1 MNKGWI
7 IGIVALVLFCAL
19 GGYAVNAGRRMFDA
33 KKDKAPQPKVEK
45 GDVTVRVVESGSL
58 VAYKSVEV
66 KSRVSGRVAKLV
78 VDEGEYVEQGQLI
91 AIIDP
96 QETELQVEQNAA
108 QVRGAQAGM
117 RRTSIEVGQR
127 RVTAQAAL
135 DRARANLRQVELE
148 LRAQPQLTN
157 ASIIAAKSALDQAR
171 QAKDQ
176 LLRVTHPNSR
186 VAAETALEDAVAAR
200 QRAEAELRRQES
212 LLAKGY
218 VSRREAES
226 ASLNLQTAVSR
237 EATAR
242 EAMETIAEAQRI
254 EARQAEERI
263 RQAEAELDRARA
275 GSVQDGVKREQL
287 RQAQA
292 AVREATAQL
301 RDVEALRASQAQ
313 QAATVEQ
320 LSTVL
325 RDGRRQLAETR
336 IVAPISGV
344 VTRRFVQIGELV
356 ASLNS
361 FSAGSPI
368 FRIEDRSKMLIQLQ
382 VNEIDVARLRLAMP
396 AEIVVDAFP
405 GRMLEG
411 KVSKVAP
418 TSVSQGQP
426 QDAAGGAEA
435 VVKYGV
441 EVTLLR
447 PEPDLKSGMS
457 AKCTM
462 RVLDRQNVVRVP
474 LGFLGEKDGETFLM
488 IRKPGS
494 KPDDKGTKTIVK
506 VGARSA
512 THAEIVSGAKVG
524 DLLVKPGFT
533 GPKRKGM
540 MEFGVASEEEGQE

>member
-7 IGIVALVLFCAL
+7 IGISALVLFCAL
-19 GGYAVNAGRRMFDA
+19 GGFAVNAARGMFAA
-33 KKDKAPQPKVEK
+33 KKDEAPQPKVEK
-45 GDVTVRVVESGSL
+45 GDVSVRVIESGSL
-58 VAYKSVEV
+58 NAFKSVEV
-66 KSRVSGRVAKLV
+66 KSRVSGRVAKLI

-91 AIIDP
+91 AVIDP
-96 QETELQVEQNAA
+96 QETELQVQQNAA
-108 QVRGAQAGM
+108 QVRGAEAGV
-117 RRTSIEVGQR
+117 RRTSIEIGQR
-127 RVTAQAAL
+127 SVTAQAAL
-135 DRARANLRQVELE
+135 DRARANLRQVEME
-148 LRAQPQLTN
+148 LKAQPQLTSS
-157 ASIIAAKSALDQAR
+157 AIVAATSALAQAR

-186 VAAETALEDAVAAR
+186 VAAETALADAMASR
-200 QRAEAELRRQES
+200 QRAESELKRQES

-226 ASLNLQTAVSR
+226 ASLNLQTALSR

-242 EAMETIAEAQRI
+242 ESMETIAEAQRI
-254 EARQAEERI
+254 ETEQAEERI
-263 RQAEAELDRARA
+263 RQAEAELDRARL
-275 GSVQDGVKREQL
+275 GTVQDGVKREQL

-313 QAATVEQ
+313 QAATVDQ
-320 LSTVL
+320 LTTVL
-325 RDGRRQLAETR
+325 RDGRRQLGETR

-368 FRIEDRSKMLIQLQ
+368 FRIEDRSKMLIKLQ

-396 AEIVVDAFP
+396 AEVVVDAFP
-405 GRMLEG
+405 GRKLDG
-411 KVSKVAP
+411 KVTKVAP
-418 TSVSQGQP
+418 TSVSQGQA
-426 QDAAGGAEA
+426 QISASGTEA
-435 VVKYGV
+435 VVKYEV

-447 PEPDLKSGMS
+447 PEADLKSGMS

-462 RVLDRQNVVRVP
+462 MVLDRRGVARVP
-474 LGFLGEKDGETFLM
+474 IDYLGEADGETYLM
-488 IRKPGS
+488 IRQPGS
-494 KPDDKGTKTIVK
+494 KPDDKGTKTKVT

-512 THAEIVSGAKVG
+512 THVEIVSGAKEG
-524 DLLVKPGFT
+524 DLLAKPKFT
-533 GPKRKGM
+533 GPERKGM
-540 MEFGVASEEEGQE
+540 MSFGNDEGEEGRQ